1 MIAITGASGLLGS
14 FVASHFISQGEQ
26 VVAFKRKESDISF
39 LKHLQ
44 EKIHWREVDLLDPI
58 SLGESLKDVH
68 TVIHSAAL
76 VSFNPKKAKA
86 VFDTNVTGTKNVV
99 DACLATGIKKLI
111 HISSVAA
118 LGGQKGTDQINED
131 SLWTASALNSD
142 YAISKY
148 QAELEVYRGY
158 EEGLKVAILNPS
170 VVLGPGDWHRSS
182 SQLFKYIWNENLFY
196 TDGMLNYVDVRDVAN
211 MVHSLYTMD
220 FNGERFIANTNG
232 ISFKTIFDEI
242 AKRFGKRSPY
252 LRVGPS
258 LTGVIASLEAIRC
271 FVTNQEPVITKHTV
285 RMARERLC
293 YDNKKALNTLKIR
306 LHTLEETL
314 DFCCHFYKE
323 KNTTNK

>member
-14 FVASHFISQGEQ
+14 FITSHFISQGEQ
-26 VVAFKRKESDISF
+26 VVALKRQESDISA

-44 EKIHWREVDLLDPI
+44 EKILWREVDLLDPI

-76 VSFNPKKAKA
+76 VSFNPRKAKS

-99 DACLATGIKKLI
+99 DACLATGVKKLI

-118 LGGQKGTDQINED
+118 LGRQKSIEQINED
-131 SLWTASALNSD
+131 SIWTDSALNSD

-158 EEGLKVAILNPS
+158 EEGLRVAILNPS
-170 VVLGPGDWHRSS
+170 VILGPGDWHKSS
-182 SQLFKYIWNENLFY
+182 SQLFKYVWNENLFY
-196 TDGMLNYVDVRDVAN
+196 TEGTLNYVDVRDVAN
-211 MVHSLYTMD
+211 MVHALYTLD
-220 FNGERFIANTNG
+220 CTGERFIASANS
-232 ISFKTIFDEI
+232 ISFKKIFDEI
-242 AKRFGKRSPY
+242 AKRFGKKS
-252 LRVGPS
+252 PS
-258 LTGVIASLEAIRC
+258 LKVGSSISGVIASLEAIRC

-285 RMARERLC
+285 RMAREWYH
-293 YDNKKALNTLKIR
+293 YDNKKAANMLKIR

-314 DFCCHFYKE
+314 DFCCQFYKE